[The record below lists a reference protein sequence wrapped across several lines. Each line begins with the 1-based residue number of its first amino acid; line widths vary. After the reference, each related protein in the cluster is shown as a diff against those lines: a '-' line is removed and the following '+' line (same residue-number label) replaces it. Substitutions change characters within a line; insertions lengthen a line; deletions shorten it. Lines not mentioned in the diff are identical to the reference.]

1 MTSIFLKLWKYSK
14 MNMSLDAQSSTKPHI
29 RMAEE
34 GVINR
39 NFKVMNSSDS
49 DQDEVKYINQI
60 MKL

>member
-1 MTSIFLKLWKYSK
+1 
-14 MNMSLDAQSSTKPHI
+14 MNMSLDAQSSTKPRI

-49 DQDEVKYINQI
+49 DQDEVKYIN
-60 MKL
+60 L